1 MNMLKQFSDDLAA
14 LVKRSSDAV
23 VGVQHGRGQGSGIV
37 LAPDGYILTN
47 SHVARSPVGLRVR
60 MAGIGEAGA
69 RLVGA
74 DPRTDLAVIHVEGQE
89 LSTLALEQ
97 EHDLEVG
104 QLAVAIGNPLGFER
118 SVSVGVVSA
127 LYRNLP
133 LPHGGMLE
141 GLIQTDAAINPGNSG
156 GPLVDAAGAVIG
168 ITTAMVPHA
177 QGLGFAVPAHTAHW
191 VAGVLMQHG
200 EVRRPFLGISARGE
214 ELTEL
219 AALEWGVPRAVRILQ
234 VMPNTPAAHAGL
246 RNGDLLL
253 RANGHSIAT
262 LDDLQKVLVLSNVPD
277 VNLEVMRDRKK
288 HQILIHPAA
297 PAGVV

>member
-74 DPRTDLAVIHVEGQE
+74 DPRTDLALIHVEGQE

-104 QLAVAIGNPLGFER
+104 QLAVAIRNPFGFER
-118 SVSVGVVSA
+118 SVCVGVV
-127 LYRNLP
+127 
-133 LPHGGMLE
+133 
-141 GLIQTDAAINPGNSG
+141 
-156 GPLVDAAGAVIG
+156 
-168 ITTAMVPHA
+168 
-177 QGLGFAVPAHTAHW
+177 
-191 VAGVLMQHG
+191 
-200 EVRRPFLGISARGE
+200 
-214 ELTEL
+214 
-219 AALEWGVPRAVRILQ
+219 
-234 VMPNTPAAHAGL
+234 
-246 RNGDLLL
+246 
-253 RANGHSIAT
+253 
-262 LDDLQKVLVLSNVPD
+262 
-277 VNLEVMRDRKK
+277 
-288 HQILIHPAA
+288 
-297 PAGVV
+297 